1 MGFFNKAILNAGKA
15 VAPKPGALSGA
26 IKPVAQAAPSGGSG
40 PIAQAVQAA
49 AQAAAA
55 KAKAAPTP
63 APAAKPAM
71 PVGKAPS
78 NANFGDIA
86 RSISQTAMPLLRG
99 MRFKEG
105 GKASSSKSS
114 GKVSSAS
121 KRGDGIAQRGK
132 TKGRML

>member
-1 MGFFNKAILNAGKA
+1 MGFFNKAILNAGKS
-15 VAPKPGALSGA
+15 VAPPPGALTGA
-26 IKPVAQAAPSGGSG
+26 IKPVAASGGSG
-40 PIAQAVQAA
+40 PLAQAVQA

-55 KAKAAPTP
+55 KVKAAPTP
-63 APAAKPAM
+63 APVDQKPAGMM
-71 PVGKAPS
+71 PPP
-78 NANFGDIA
+78 
-86 RSISQTAMPLLRG
+86 AMINRMMQGFRG

>member
-15 VAPKPGALSGA
+15 VAPKPGALTGA

-40 PIAQAVQAA
+40 PFAQAVQA

-114 GKVSSAS
+114 GKVSTAS

>member
-15 VAPKPGALSGA
+15 VAPKPGALTGA

-49 AQAAAA
+49 QAAAA

-63 APAAKPAM
+63 APVAQKPAGTM
-71 PVGKAPS
+71 PPP
-78 NANFGDIA
+78 
-86 RSISQTAMPLLRG
+86 AMINRMMQGFRG

>member
-15 VAPKPGALSGA
+15 VAPPSGALTGA
-26 IKPVAQAAPSGGSG
+26 IKPAAPSGGSG
-40 PIAQAVQAA
+40 PLAKAVQTAQAV
-49 AQAAAA
+49 AA
-55 KAKAAPTP
+55 KATPTP
-63 APAAKPAM
+63 TPIAQKPTQMM
-71 PVGKAPS
+71 PQP
-78 NANFGDIA
+78 
-86 RSISQTAMPLLRG
+86 TAIKKMMQGFRG

-105 GKASSSKSS
+105 GKTSSNKSS